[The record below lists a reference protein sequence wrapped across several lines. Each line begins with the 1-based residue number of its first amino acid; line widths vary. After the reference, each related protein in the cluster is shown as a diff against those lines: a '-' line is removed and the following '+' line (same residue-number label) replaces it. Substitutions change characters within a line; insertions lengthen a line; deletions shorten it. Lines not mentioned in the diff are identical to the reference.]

1 MSVLGRLRG
10 VLTRGERGSVAPAI
24 PIIAFTL
31 LLLGGLVIDAS
42 RQLNERG
49 LAVAY
54 AEEAARAGAQAVD
67 LTRDDLTLLPR
78 NDPEGPAERVAKYCR
93 AVLQLR
99 SVSRCEFAGIESSA
113 GANPRPIV
121 VRARVEMELPATLL
135 GMVGVRTLGASG
147 EGRARPFQGTD
158 ADNAG

>member
-1 MSVLGRLRG
+1 MRRHTG
-10 VLTRGERGSVAPAI
+10 VHPPRYDDRGSVAPAM
-24 PIIAFTL
+24 PVIAFVL

-67 LTRDDLTLLPR
+67 LDEEQLTLLPE
-78 NDPEGPAERVAKYCR
+78 NAPDGPAERVARYC
-93 AVLQLR
+93 ATVLQLG
-99 SVSRCEFAGIESSA
+99 SVSSCRFTGIESSA
-113 GANPRPIV
+113 GTDPRPIV
-121 VRARVEMELPATLL
+121 VRARVEMQVPATLL
-135 GMVGVRTLGASG
+135 GMVGVTTLSASG
-147 EGRARPFQGTD
+147 DGRARPFQGTD